1 MVLLDQAYLRS
12 FTDILCITYCNS
24 PSLIWGSMHAH
35 VADEVSLLCKLAP
48 ADMTLVGLLSRVD
61 THVLGEAVLPCE
73 AHAALLAGKRL
84 QAQMTAHV
92 AGHGATLREHFAADV
107 ARERSQR
114 VQLFVRLRQAFIDDL

>member
-1 MVLLDQAYLRS
+1 
-12 FTDILCITYCNS
+12 
-24 PSLIWGSMHAH
+24 MHAH

-48 ADMTLVGLLSRVD
+48 ADVTLIGLLSRVD

-92 AGHGATLREHFAADV
+92 ARHGAALCEHFTADV
-107 ARERSQR
+107 AREWSQR
-114 VQLFVRLRQAFIDDL
+114 VQFFVRLQRAFIYDL